1 MHNILQLTLIVVF
14 FTTLCLGHDSMIL
27 PVSRNGGVPQDS
39 ATPCDSTKKETPL
52 DIQSGKQIQVEW
64 GNAHEQ
70 GTYDITIAPAAQ
82 DTQVTAFKSL
92 AAVAAT
98 TTQPQSTYVTI
109 PNNVGLGLFT
119 LRWSWLFNGG
129 LYANCVDLRVTGVP
143 PSQAEGTGGGTS
155 PVDSQPLTSYQYIL
169 VNNKKSV
176 GVYDSYTGSVTCIK
190 GYKVKDGQCVSSSSM
205 TPGGQAALAF
215 FFIFLIIGSVCGAI
229 YYVKVKRPIMYAT
242 WKAKIFKSATEA
254 KGGPS
259 RRSGV

>member
-1 MHNILQLTLIVVF
+1 MHNIIKLTLIAVLL
-14 FTTLCLGHDSMIL
+14 FTSVCLGHDSMIL
-27 PVSRNGGVPQDS
+27 PVSRNGGVPQDN
-39 ATPCDSTKKETPL
+39 TGPCDSTTKETPI

-64 GNAHEQ
+64 GNAHET

-82 DTQVTAFKSL
+82 DTSVSAFKSL

-98 TTQPQSTYVTI
+98 KQQPQSTYVTI
-109 PNNVGLGLFT
+109 PSDLGLGLFT
-119 LRWSWLFNGG
+119 LRWSWVFGGG

-143 PSQAEGTGGGTS
+143 PSQASGTGGGTS
-155 PVDSQPLTSYQYIL
+155 PIDSQPLASYQYVL

-176 GVYDSYTGSVTCIK
+176 GVYDSHTGSVTCVK
-190 GYKVKDGQCVSSSSM
+190 GYKVKDNECVKSSSM

-215 FFIFLIIGSVCGAI
+215 FFIFLIVGSVCGAI

-254 KGGPS
+254 RGGPARS
-259 RRSGV
+259 RV